1 MAVYQAQWNFQATE
15 QDQLSMQKGDLITLL
30 RKDESGW
37 WLGEKKLP
45 NGQVVDG
52 LFPAN
57 YCKPVNGSVSGSSG
71 ESVSDKMDKM
81 YTGPSSNSLYNNQ
94 NQSGSDHMLLEKNGH
109 KTSDVER
116 RHIKE
121 LKEKNQKPI
130 SRTVFRVYAHK
141 QIKYGAAVALV
152 SFGLLGVHFGLAA
165 RVEGSGFMD
174 VILGIVAA
182 GVGILFSTWES
193 MHHGAPLTDMF
204 PLRAL
209 MWTVMAGVCFVSF
222 PLWTAGLFLL
232 VASMIDVIGFLKEEP
247 YNPPKQRRKTQKER
261 EVAEYAAPENFCDW
275 VKSFFISKYEEN
287 KLQRMIFCA
296 VYIGANIGF
305 AIYTF
310 FLWLGIVNAMPE
322 EDRLTIW
329 VVFARLFGAFI
340 NLNSPLLLIP
350 VCRTIIRILYNIAT
364 SEETRGAKALRVFF
378 AFVPLDKAILL
389 HRTAAKVSLMGVI
402 GHTIFHFINYQAR
415 PDQTVRAVGLWP
427 FYSGIVLLMICQMLY
442 HGAFEDVKRPNFEIF
457 WYSHHLF
464 IPYFLLIITHGA
476 MGLNLFFTLLL
487 TVPAF
492 LYITERILR
501 EVRAKREVAVTSVT
515 TMEPNLLAIE
525 FDKESAFGPAGYREG
540 HMRPEGKTFHEF
552 HRRNAEGQLVKG
564 RIYGPNE
571 KQILLIDGPHSAP
584 TQHMTEYEVAIIAG
598 AGIGLTPVVACTE
611 SIVYH
616 RWKYG
621 LGKVYPAHTHFFWVV
636 SYRDIEAYRWFISKV
651 TECQRAVSNM
661 RSKGD
666 TMKGKTWNFHIFI
679 TSVPKTINQT
689 HVQEAMIGIKRNDFW
704 GRQSVHDMKT
714 LQEKSSFEKKE
725 LFAYML
731 NPTETE
737 KKFNDVRVVKGR
749 PKWDPIFQS
758 IAKMHPKK
766 NVGVMFCGNP
776 FIGKDLKKMC
786 IRYSSV
792 ERGQLFRLHK
802 ENF

>member
-1 MAVYQAQWNFQATE
+1 
-15 QDQLSMQKGDLITLL
+15 
-30 RKDESGW
+30 
-37 WLGEKKLP
+37 
-45 NGQVVDG
+45 
-52 LFPAN
+52 
-57 YCKPVNGSVSGSSG
+57 
-71 ESVSDKMDKM
+71 
-81 YTGPSSNSLYNNQ
+81 
-94 NQSGSDHMLLEKNGH
+94 
-109 KTSDVER
+109 
-116 RHIKE
+116 
-121 LKEKNQKPI
+121 
-130 SRTVFRVYAHK
+130 
-141 QIKYGAAVALV
+141 
-152 SFGLLGVHFGLAA
+152 
-165 RVEGSGFMD
+165 
-174 VILGIVAA
+174 
-182 GVGILFSTWES
+182 
-193 MHHGAPLTDMF
+193 
-204 PLRAL
+204 
-209 MWTVMAGVCFVSF
+209 
-222 PLWTAGLFLL
+222 
-232 VASMIDVIGFLKEEP
+232 
-247 YNPPKQRRKTQKER
+247 
-261 EVAEYAAPENFCDW
+261 
-275 VKSFFISKYEEN
+275 
-287 KLQRMIFCA
+287 
-296 VYIGANIGF
+296 
-305 AIYTF
+305 
-310 FLWLGIVNAMPE
+310 
-322 EDRLTIW
+322 
-329 VVFARLFGAFI
+329 
-340 NLNSPLLLIP
+340 
-350 VCRTIIRILYNIAT
+350 
-364 SEETRGAKALRVFF
+364 
-378 AFVPLDKAILL
+378 
-389 HRTAAKVSLMGVI
+389 
-402 GHTIFHFINYQAR
+402 
-415 PDQTVRAVGLWP
+415 
-427 FYSGIVLLMICQMLY
+427 
-442 HGAFEDVKRPNFEIF
+442 
-457 WYSHHLF
+457 
-464 IPYFLLIITHGA
+464 
-476 MGLNLFFTLLL
+476 
-487 TVPAF
+487 
-492 LYITERILR
+492 
-501 EVRAKREVAVTSVT
+501 
-515 TMEPNLLAIE
+515 
-525 FDKESAFGPAGYREG
+525 
-540 HMRPEGKTFHEF
+540 MRPEGKTFHEF